1 MGGLVGRYFLE
12 CLEGWKV
19 TRAFMTFGTPF
30 RGSLNALNTLSNGMT
45 VGLLDLIDLSLA
57 ARTFTAIYQ
66 LLPIYPCYDSNDGR
80 LVRLVDAVTAM
91 PINPLDPEAALD
103 RLRVTRANGAVFD
116 GIIPNVDSL
125 KVLDAFIFHYEILSA
140 AAANA
145 GREDY
150 RRGGYRL
157 FPVVGIGQKTAQ
169 SARREGPTVCVA
181 TKHQDRDL
189 AGDGTV
195 PRVSAEPPNR
205 ETARDTMFAGT
216 RHGSLQNA
224 DTVLLQLGGAINSL
238 YLNLGEFL
246 AIPERATT
254 VALDVPDLSWEG
266 EPIVV
271 HAQPETEHAVSLN
284 AIVRRAPSDDLVCE
298 THLNHA
304 GDGKFEAVLTGLLP
318 GAYRVRVVG
327 GDGTGVE
334 PAEDSFVVAARQEF

>member
-1 MGGLVGRYFLE
+1 VPGSVTILAEDPPDREDLGDGIVADQLIQDVHLLPGFWKIDGYTKLADTIRAVFEVEDRSNFFEFPYDWRRDNRIAARRLAALSHSWLKDWRERSGNRDARLILLAHSMGGLVGRYFLE

-145 GREDY
+145 GREIPW
-150 RRGGYRL
+150 GGD
-157 FPVVGIGQKTAQ
+157 
-169 SARREGPTVCVA
+169 S
-181 TKHQDRDL
+181 DRSS
-189 AGDGTV
+189 G
-195 PRVSAEPPNR
+195 RVR
-205 ETARDTMFAGT
+205 
-216 RHGSLQNA
+216 LQNHP
-224 DTVLLQLGGAINSL
+224 LWRR
-238 YLNLGEFL
+238 
-246 AIPERATT
+246 PC
-254 VALDVPDLSWEG
+254 
-266 EPIVV
+266 
-271 HAQPETEHAVSLN
+271 QP
-284 AIVRRAPSDDLVCE
+284 
-298 THLNHA
+298 
-304 GDGKFEAVLTGLLP
+304 
-318 GAYRVRVVG
+318 
-327 GDGTGVE
+327 
-334 PAEDSFVVAARQEF
+334 